1 MASGEKLMR
10 NMRTRRKAVDG
21 LGNKLQCSRSGI
33 ERDVKENRT
42 AVRYAILCDLDTKSL
57 EERYPRPTWWD
68 AHKDV
73 GGFLRE
79 EGFDRQQGSVYFG
92 NEDVD
97 VVRCQMAVQKLTR
110 EFEWFGSSVKD
121 IRMLRIEDNND
132 LMPAVEFAMETKAK

>member
-1 MASGEKLMR
+1 MTAPRDIRRAFRGFREKPQQSYAVGVGHNR
-10 NMRTRRKAVDG
+10 RTRPPV
-21 LGNKLQCSRSGI
+21 
-33 ERDVKENRT
+33 T
-42 AVRYAILCDLDTKSL
+42 YAITFDLDTKIL
-57 EERYPRPTWWD
+57 EQTYPQPTWQN
-68 AHKDV
+68 AYKDV
-73 GGFLRE
+73 GRFLRD

-110 EFEWFGSSVKD
+110 AFDWFGPAVKD